1 MKKIRLIARIDIN
14 NEHVVKGK
22 CLEGLRKLGSP
33 NEFAEKYYK
42 DGIDEIIFLDAV
54 ASLYERN
61 SLIPILKKASKNI
74 FIPITVGGGIRNIAD
89 IKDALS
95 VGADRI
101 AINSQAVIDIQFV
114 KNAVEEFGSQA
125 IVGSLVARTHRYS
138 WEAFIDNAKHR
149 TRINA
154 IDWAKKLEQAGVGEI
169 MVTSVDCDG
178 CLNGFDVNLLREIS
192 RAVDIPVIA
201 SGGAGSRDHLL
212 KLFSNTECDAVALG
226 SVLHYKIETI
236 KDLKKYLLSSKM
248 DVRL

>member
-33 NEFAEKYYK
+33 NKFAEKYYK

-61 SLIPILKKASKNI
+61 SLIPILKRASKNI
-74 FIPITVGGGIRNIAD
+74 FIPITVGGGIRNIGD

-101 AINSQAVIDIQFV
+101 AINSQAVRDIHFV

-125 IVGSLVARTHRYS
+125 IVGSLVARTHRYN

-154 IDWAKKLEQAGVGEI
+154 IEWAKKLEQAGVGEI
-169 MVTSVDCDG
+169 MVTSIDCDG
-178 CLNGFDVNLLREIS
+178 CLNGFDVNLLKEIS

-236 KDLKKYLLSSKM
+236 KDLKMNLLNSNM